1 MTSQNP
7 TIPKSSWYGVYK
19 FMQLVKSAVLDSAGF
34 AGVFLGLVFW
44 LADEPLKLM
53 SENFT
58 YLFIGSA
65 IIAISTAALKRSV
78 NPELTGGWSLLDF
91 LLQLVAV
98 IFLWWIVIDGV
109 LQKSENDTQQDTVST
124 GIETQQKNLKAHELD
139 SRQKL
144 EALEKQISTLSAQVE
159 QLEESLN
166 TSKTPQQ

>member
-1 MTSQNP
+1 
-7 TIPKSSWYGVYK
+7 
-19 FMQLVKSAVLDSAGF
+19 
-34 AGVFLGLVFW
+34 
-44 LADEPLKLM
+44 M

-144 EALEKQISTLSAQVE
+144 AELGEQISTLSAQVE

-166 TSKTPQQ
+166 TSQTPQQ